1 MSSGTQSGKA
11 VRIVVRGRVQGVCF
25 RVATMEQGEHLGLAG
40 WVRNRSDDCV
50 EAHIQG
56 PAADVDAMVAW
67 CHRGPPSARVDDI
80 VCDAAVIDPALTRF
94 SIRP

>member
-1 MSSGTQSGKA
+1 MSSEVRSGRA
-11 VRIVVRGRVQGVCF
+11 VRIVVRGRVQGVFF
-25 RVATMEQGEHLGLAG
+25 RAATREQGEHLGLAG
-40 WVRNRSDDCV
+40 WVRNRRDDSV

-67 CHRGPPSARVDDI
+67 CRRGPPSARVDE
-80 VCDAAVIDPALTRF
+80 VVFEAAAVDPALTRF